1 MNRILAAA
9 ALALAATTALSST
22 HAMANPD
29 DGECK
34 ARAFS
39 NRVLIATFDELGGA
53 VDNTPVTETK
63 LMLDRLR
70 TAYSGAIAAR
80 DGWNAYIRAGC
91 PVKDPA
97 HVTDGTAA
105 ADKAVALLRD
115 RIAKFEVIEKTEAFI
130 KRIDDDQKRENIAPP
145 RTRPTQVDPPGLY

>member
-1 MNRILAAA
+1 MKRILAVV
-9 ALALAATTALSST
+9 ALALAATTVLPST

-34 ARAFS
+34 ARAFA

-91 PVKDPA
+91 PVKDPSQ
-97 HVTDGTAA
+97 VESSTAA
-105 ADKAVALLRD
+105 ADHAVALLRD
-115 RIAKFEVIEKTEAFI
+115 RIVKFEVIEKTEALI
-130 KRIDDDQKRENIAPP
+130 KRIDEDQKRENPAPT
-145 RTRPTQVDPPGLY
+145 RARPTQADPPGLY